1 MEIQRWCGGCAAETA
16 FVRFDCSDH
25 PEDCVEMVCTLCG
38 GGVELAPVQV
48 VREVVEVRVSSA
60 A

>member
-1 MEIQRWCGGCAAETA
+1 MEQMRWCGGCADETV
-16 FVRFDCSDH
+16 FVRFDCADH
-25 PEDCVEMVCTLCG
+25 DDDCVELVCTLCG

-48 VREVVEVRVSSA
+48 APAVAIRVSSA